1 MLKLRERDEIHND
14 IKKKECRTRDKRYK
28 NPQYF
33 FCIVD
38 AILLYAND
46 KIYSD
51 DISEQIRFS
60 FEEYDIHCPEHF
72 FNTIIENIFKPFI
85 ASNKCKEEKAKAN
98 FLDTVIYC
106 EEEEAIQLLSHFDIY
121 FL

>member
-1 MLKLRERDEIHND
+1 MLKLGERDEIHND
-14 IKKKECRTRDKRYK
+14 IKKKECRERDKRYK
-28 NPQYF
+28 NPQYL

-51 DISEQIRFS
+51 DISEQIRFN

-72 FNTIIENIFKPFI
+72 FNTIIENIFPIVAPKNMVSFPFFI
-85 ASNKCKEEKAKAN
+85 INYSIKC
-98 FLDTVIYC
+98 F
-106 EEEEAIQLLSHFDIY
+106 
-121 FL
+121 